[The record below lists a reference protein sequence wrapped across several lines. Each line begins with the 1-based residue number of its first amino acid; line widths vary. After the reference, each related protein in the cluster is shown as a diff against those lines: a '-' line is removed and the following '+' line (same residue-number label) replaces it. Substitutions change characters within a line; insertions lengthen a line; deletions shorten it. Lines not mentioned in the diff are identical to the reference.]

1 MAKRNCCQEKT
12 KVQTVDCLRAIMDQN
27 SPQSM
32 GGISASCYGALGGVK
47 TAENYEQSLYL
58 SRVQA
63 GDLDT
68 WMQKHKHKYKSVELY
83 LFRLHG
89 CLSLTRHQT
98 PLVSHQ
104 TLDTSK
110 VNFIMKQ
117 GVNEGV
123 QFQSSANTLYSLL
136 GKHPLQKFAGEGLSL
151 QACKHMGVY
160 LGREK
165 CLCLCREANTLEC
178 NWEQIFPPVACLVV
192 LVLLPAEHFLSGCEV
207 FKSGA

>member
-1 MAKRNCCQEKT
+1 M
-12 KVQTVDCLRAIMDQN
+12 
-27 SPQSM
+27 P
-32 GGISASCYGALGGVK
+32 
-47 TAENYEQSLYL
+47 
-58 SRVQA
+58 
-63 GDLDT
+63 
-68 WMQKHKHKYKSVELY
+68 
-83 LFRLHG
+83 F
-89 CLSLTRHQT
+89 
-98 PLVSHQ
+98 SHQ
-104 TLDTSK
+104 TSDTTGVTPDNRHWTPATK
-110 VNFIMKQ
+110 LQVNFIMKQ

-192 LVLLPAEHFLSGCEV
+192 LVLLPAEHFLSCCEV